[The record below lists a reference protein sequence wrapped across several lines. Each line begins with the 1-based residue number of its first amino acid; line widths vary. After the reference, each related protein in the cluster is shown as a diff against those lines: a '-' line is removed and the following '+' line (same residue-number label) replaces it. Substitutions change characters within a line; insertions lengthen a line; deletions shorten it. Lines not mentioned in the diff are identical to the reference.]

1 MYVGQSDQV
10 EVAVDEQLQAI
21 LDRLALPDDD
31 RSFARL
37 IGVVESLYGKRLDI
51 SAISSPDQHHTGYW
65 IDHDDYGVIMYR
77 KADTATV
84 QLHTVLHEFIHV
96 VGGHSGCSARPEAA
110 EAIRNASGDSI
121 ISIRGRSVTEGHLSD
136 ELQLEEV
143 IAEEGA
149 FALARW
155 LRGAGSEAA
164 ADIF

>member
-1 MYVGQSDQV
+1 MYLSQSDQV
-10 EVAVDEQLQAI
+10 EVAVDDQLQGI

-31 RSFARL
+31 RSFDRL
-37 IGVVESLYGKRLDI
+37 FGIVESLYGKRLDI
-51 SAISSPDQHHTGYW
+51 SSISSPDQHHTGYW

-84 QLHTVLHEFIHV
+84 RLHTLLHEFIHV

-110 EAIRNASGDSI
+110 DAIRNAGGDSI
-121 ISIRGRSVTEGHLSD
+121 ISIRGRSVTDGHLSD

-143 IAEEGA
+143 VAEQGA

>member
-1 MYVGQSDQV
+1 MHVGQSDQIR
-10 EVAVDEQLQAI
+10 ADVDEQVQAI
-21 LDRLALPDDD
+21 LDQLELPDDD
-31 RSFARL
+31 RSFDCL

-51 SAISSPDQHHTGYW
+51 NPISSPDQHHTGYW

-84 QLHTVLHEFIHV
+84 QLHTVLHELVHV

-110 EAIRNASGDSI
+110 KAFRNAGGASI
-121 ISIRGRSVTEGHLSD
+121 ISIRARSVTEGHLSD

-143 IAEEGA
+143 VAEQGA